1 MSLTDNPRHAGRTTW
16 ARTVVLGAVSSLI
29 VAVIVLAFLWPTKA
43 MQTQNLP
50 VSITGPTAQVTALQG
65 ALDQAKPG
73 LIDWVEAD
81 SRDTAVNQ
89 VETRETYGAI
99 VLGDAPGVMP
109 EVVKA
114 TAGSP
119 VAANLLN
126 VMAETLTTQLQAQVA
141 AAGGDATQVK
151 ATVTEA
157 AALSESDPTGAG
169 LAAAALPL
177 VLGGLIGGAVIA
189 FRVQGTGRKAVA
201 LVTYMAAS
209 GLVLSAI
216 LGSWFGFL
224 QGGFWMDALAL
235 GVAIGAT
242 TTLLVGL
249 HSLIGMTGLS
259 LGAAITMLIGNPLA
273 GAAAPWQ
280 FIPEPWGVIGQHMV
294 PGASTWLVK
303 SLSYFPQAAT
313 GWAWLTLS
321 LWIAAGAVFLVLG
334 RYFGH
339 GKKAAPQ
346 A

>member
-1 MSLTDNPRHAGRTTW
+1 MSQTESPRPSSRTPWGRT
-16 ARTVVLGAVSSLI
+16 VGLGVVSSLI

-50 VSITGPTAQVTALQG
+50 VSITGPTAQVSALQG

-109 EVVKA
+109 EVIKA

-119 VAANLLN
+119 AAANLLN
-126 VMAETLTTQLQAQVA
+126 VMADTLTTQLRAQVA
-141 AAGGDATQVK
+141 AAGGDATAVS
-151 ATVTEA
+151 ATVTEV
-157 AALSESDPTGAG
+157 AALNESDPTGAG

-177 VLGGLIGGAVIA
+177 VLGGMIGGAVIA
-189 FRVQGTGRKAVA
+189 FRVLGTGRKALA
-201 LVTYMAAS
+201 LVAYMAAS
-209 GLVLSAI
+209 GLVLSAT

-224 QGGFWMDALAL
+224 QGGFWIDALAL
-235 GVAIGAT
+235 GVAIGGT

-249 HSLIGMTGLS
+249 HSLIGMVGLS

-273 GAAAPWQ
+273 GATAPWQ
-280 FIPEPWGVIGQHMV
+280 FIPEPWGLVGQHMV
-294 PGASTWLVK
+294 PGASTWLIK
-303 SLSYFPQAAT
+303 SLSYFPEAAT
-313 GWAWLTLS
+313 GWAWLTLG

-339 GKKAAPQ
+339 GKKAAVS